1 MTRLKRFL
9 QHAPLFLAL
18 LPIFFLTHLL
28 TDYFRVLYFHHL
40 FIAETF
46 WYISISVLLFI
57 IFYSKKP
64 IIRRL
69 TILVFFLQFMFFF
82 FGPIH
87 TYLEE
92 HIPFLGKYTVMI
104 VGIAIVAV
112 ALTVFLVKSRQPFY
126 GTYQYLNILLI
137 VLLVYEIV
145 LISLLN
151 ISDGQVRRIFREYP
165 ISKNYKSCADCPKP
179 DIYFLVFD
187 MYANSSV
194 LKSFWNY
201 DNSSL
206 EHFLDSS
213 GFYRIKN
220 ATSNYNYTVFSIGS
234 TLNMDYQEKDL
245 KYTNAFRSSGQ
256 LIQFEDNELFRILK
270 KEGYSFRNYSWF
282 HFVDAPARVAPF
294 VLTEPKDLIAAQT
307 FWFRFRSDIA
317 WNFKIFHQQR
327 PAEEALTPFFV
338 KECEDNLSRIRESY
352 KGVKELAAAKSGDPT
367 FVYAHFLMPHAPF
380 LFDSAGNLKPKIN
393 WLSVRHEDYL
403 EQLKYSNDMIRDLC
417 TSLLREG
424 DRPRIIIVQSDH
436 GYRNYNSKDNLT
448 PDVEFKNF
456 SAFYFPGK
464 KYGRLY
470 DSLSNVNTFRVI
482 MNEYF
487 NYDIPLLKDTSFYM
501 KLK

>member
-1 MTRLKRFL
+1 MKRFL
-9 QHAPLFLAL
+9 QNAPLFLVL
-18 LPIFFLTHLL
+18 LPVFFLTHLL
-28 TDYFRVLYFHHL
+28 TDYFRVLYFHQL

-46 WYISISVLLFI
+46 WYIFISVLLFI

-92 HIPFLGKYTVMI
+92 TIPFLGRYTVMI
-104 VGIAIVAV
+104 MAIALLAVG
-112 ALTVFLVKSRQPFY
+112 LTIFLIKSRQPFY
-126 GTYQYLNILLI
+126 NSYQYLNIVLI
-137 VLLVYEIV
+137 ILVAYEIIS
-145 LISLLN
+145 ISLLN
-151 ISDGQVRRIFREYP
+151 ITDGKVRRIMRDYP
-165 ISKNYKSCADCPKP
+165 ISENYTTCDTCVKP

-187 MYANSSV
+187 MYANSNV

-201 DNSSL
+201 DNSRI
-206 EHFLDSS
+206 EHFLDSN
-213 GFYRIKN
+213 GFHRVKN
-220 ATSNYNYTVFSIGS
+220 STSNYNYTVFSIGS

-270 KEGYSFRNYSWF
+270 KEGYNLYNYSWF
-282 HFVDAPARVAPF
+282 HFVDAPARIAPF
-294 VLTEPKDLIAAQT
+294 VLTEPRQLIAAQT

-317 WNFKIFHQQR
+317 WNFKIFHQTR
-327 PAEEALTPFFV
+327 RIEDELTPFFV
-338 KECEDNLSRIRESY
+338 QECEDNLSRIRNSY
-352 KGVKELAAAKSGDPT
+352 KGVKEVSAQHSSQPVFL
-367 FVYAHFLMPHAPF
+367 YAHFLMPHAPF
-380 LFDSAGNLKPKIN
+380 LFDSAGTLKPKVQ

-403 EQLKYSNDMIRDLC
+403 EQLKYTNNMIKDLC
-417 TSLLREG
+417 TTLLQEAK
-424 DRPRIIIVQSDH
+424 RPRIIIVQSDH

-456 SAFYFPGK
+456 SAFYFPNGRYGK
-464 KYGRLY
+464 LN
-470 DSLSNVNTFRVI
+470 DSLSAVNTFRVI

-487 NYDIPLLKDTSFYM
+487 NYDIPLLKDTTFYM